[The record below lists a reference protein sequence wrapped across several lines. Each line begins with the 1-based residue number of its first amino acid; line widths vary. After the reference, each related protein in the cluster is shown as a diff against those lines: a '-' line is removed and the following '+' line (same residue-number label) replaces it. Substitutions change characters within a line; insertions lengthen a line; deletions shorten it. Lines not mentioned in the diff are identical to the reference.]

1 MSEVKVTRSCLTL
14 SNPMEYSP
22 WNSLGQNT
30 GVSNLSLLQGTFP
43 TQGLNPGF
51 PHCRQIFYQLSHKG
65 SPRILEWV
73 TYPFPADLPNSGI
86 KLGSPALQA
95 DSLPT
100 ELSGKPYKALYFLL
114 ILIPCAI
121 FSRYQKVYFL

>member
-100 ELSGKPYKALYFLL
+100 EVPGKPM
-114 ILIPCAI
+114 
-121 FSRYQKVYFL
+121 